1 MRKNPVQLAAKRQCG
16 PDNTQ
21 VPTGHIPHM
30 PVSLSVTLKWSPLSQ
45 LGSLVW
51 ASKCPSHTWLQSRP
65 TLALWR
71 DPKQSSR
78 RKGHPS
84 VFTKCCLRR
93 PSRHSGLIQHRCQRA
108 LLPSVWGWRETP
120 HRTTERFVKRGNW
133 VALISLTIE
142 QQRTWIRPM
151 LAKLITPDL
160 KAPDWQLQ
168 HTS

>member
-1 MRKNPVQLAAKRQCG
+1 MQLAAQRQCG
-16 PDNTQ
+16 PDNRQ

-30 PVSLSVTLKWSPLSQ
+30 PVSLSVTLKRSPLSQ

-78 RKGHPS
+78 RKGHLG

-93 PSRHSGLIQHRCQRA
+93 PSRHSGLIQHRCQRGS
-108 LLPSVWGWRETP
+108 LPSVWGWRETP
-120 HRTTERFVKRGNW
+120 HRPTQRFVKRGNRAAW
-133 VALISLTIE
+133 ISQSIK
-142 QQRTWIRPM
+142 QQRRRIRPM